1 MIGTKTSASDELAAE
16 IEKFIISNVKVVR
29 YDKENSTFWWEM
41 DTDQDQVGEVSQSS
55 GNIWK

>member
-29 YDKENSTFWWEM
+29 YDKENSDFWWEM
-41 DTDQDQVGEVSQSS
+41 DTD
-55 GNIWK
+55 